1 MASLGV
7 VEEDLK
13 PKTKE
18 DFAGDFDDEI
28 AQKKCVEYFEESRK
42 LLMDKLLNKRKEIIK
57 EEENLKKRIKRDE
70 EKKLRASTKF
80 QKRDKSGSRL
90 NSAAKDKEPTEK
102 IEPMVEL
109 ELKLKVSMGLLGAI
123 FRKLRKERNWF
134 RRGK

>member
-1 MASLGV
+1 MASLGA

-42 LLMDKLLNKRKEIIK
+42 LLMDKLLEKRKEIIQ
-57 EEENLKKRIKRDE
+57 EEENLKRRIKRDE
-70 EKKLRASTKF
+70 EKKLRQSMKLR
-80 QKRDKSGSRL
+80 KSSEEVSRDDD
-90 NSAAKDKEPTEK
+90 AKGVKKESEE

-109 ELKLKVSMGLLGAI
+109 ELKLKVSPSSL
-123 FRKLRKERNWF
+123 KL
-134 RRGK
+134 